1 MTKFDFKKYH
11 IRAMNASSEAEKA
24 VINQELKDFYDTLNP
39 TDKEAFNE
47 GLQGFLV
54 SEYSKI
60 KSVYDGVKAGDNPN

>member
-1 MTKFDFKKYH
+1 
-11 IRAMNASSEAEKA
+11 MNASSEAEKA